1 MFNKLLNNLKNATAV
16 PLLGILS
23 DKLYQISSEKL
34 NYQLIPAKKNKKFAC
49 ILLSRQHYQEIQ
61 KSYPVESKKELVK
74 ILKLELKGEKRVS
87 LYRIGDYKNKK
98 RIVTFAYV
106 NEKSLVNHTQLQQ
119 FMCIPESWLIG
130 EHSFKKLT
138 QVQSYKVPYWLY
150 QSEENSQ
157 SQQVK
162 GMFAN
167 AEAFCAAVGI
177 SYSEEPVII
186 SESEVVALFRNTVVS
201 ILLKYNSGLWVSK
214 SIKQTFNIL
223 QFTPAILGGGA
234 TLVIYLFS
242 MSYYLDYQLNNDK
255 LLQAQLAL
263 SASELFTLQKEIE
276 SKAEKISILEQNLLQ
291 PGVSLNMWENLNA
304 LYLIDKIR
312 FRTVT
317 GFADGEVNLMLKA
330 PKATKILEQLSNQ
343 TGIYDA
349 KFTSDVVQDKGIDSF
364 SLSYRLEKVM
374 DSDKNG

>member
-1 MFNKLLNNLKNATAV
+1 MFNELLNNLKSATTV

-23 DKLYQISSEKL
+23 DQLYQISSKKL
-34 NYQLIPAKKNKKFAC
+34 NYRLMPAKKNRKFAC

-61 KSYPVESKKELVK
+61 KSYPVENKKELVK
-74 ILKLELKGEKRVS
+74 ILKLELKGEKRAS
-87 LYRIGDYKNKK
+87 LYRIGNYKNKK
-98 RIVTFAYV
+98 RIVTFAYI
-106 NEKSLVNHTQLQQ
+106 NEKSLENHHQLQP

-138 QVQSYKVPYWLY
+138 QVQSFKAPYWLY
-150 QSEENSQ
+150 QSKENSQ

-162 GMFAN
+162 GMFSN

-186 SESEVVALFRNTVVS
+186 SESEVVALFRNSVVS

-214 SIKQTFNIL
+214 SNKQALDIL
-223 QFTPAILGGGA
+223 QFTPAMLGGGA

-242 MSYYLDYQLNNDK
+242 MSYYLDYKLNNEK

-263 SASELFTLQKEIE
+263 NAGELFTIQKEIKN
-276 SKAEKISILEQNLLQ
+276 KAEKISILEKNLLQ
-291 PGVSLNMWENLNA
+291 PGVSLNMWENLNS

-312 FRTVT
+312 FRTVS
-317 GFADGEVNLMLKA
+317 GLADGEVYLMLKA
-330 PKATKILEQLSNQ
+330 PKATKVLESLSNQ
-343 TGIYDA
+343 NGIHDA